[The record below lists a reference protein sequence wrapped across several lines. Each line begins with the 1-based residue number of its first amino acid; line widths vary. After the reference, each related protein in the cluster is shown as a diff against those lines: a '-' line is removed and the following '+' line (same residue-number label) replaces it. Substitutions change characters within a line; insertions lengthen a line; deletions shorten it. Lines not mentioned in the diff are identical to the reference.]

1 MLALTSS
8 TIKHKKMDQ
17 FPICNDTMTL
27 EFVGGQPTAQFLIFQ
42 LLVANFSV
50 HLVSDNLPHQK

>member
-8 TIKHKKMDQ
+8 TIKHKEMDQ
-17 FPICNDTMTL
+17 FPICNDTVTL

-42 LLVANFSV
+42 LLVANLSV